1 MRYKKAV
8 HSCKITCERS
18 ESAQEQRIALYK
30 SYHHHH
36 FTAIKKIDF
45 VCITQP
51 WRTKLV
57 PASFNCEHGGRSER
71 YSLQTL
77 QLMDTDSLLSV
88 PWLSHGSGILA
99 RDNKMPVMTLSVA
112 SDWGPQLSWPIYS
125 VKKNLKQSW
134 CLPFWNKIRIHR
146 FLIPNQPQKSHP
158 DKRSEWPG
166 AGGWMEDAVL

>member
-71 YSLQTL
+71 CSLQTL

-88 PWLSHGSGILA
+88 P
-99 RDNKMPVMTLSVA
+99 
-112 SDWGPQLSWPIYS
+112 
-125 VKKNLKQSW
+125 
-134 CLPFWNKIRIHR
+134 
-146 FLIPNQPQKSHP
+146 
-158 DKRSEWPG
+158 
-166 AGGWMEDAVL
+166 